1 VNDVDLSFDGTRLLV
16 VGYTKSEVM
25 DVQSGQVIATWGDTS
40 SYFGPVISPDG
51 TSEPDM
57 IPSYGNPTVAE
68 IAAFA
73 NQMVCEVEESSD
85 EEVHMQE
92 AENEEVDE
100 TVERAAEVADWVEGV
115 LDDAAPK
122 TSQELEELARAGL
135 QKACKD
141 HDYQLEVTFAGLVNF
156 YRWMP

>member
-1 VNDVDLSFDGTRLLV
+1 MSNASEAEIRCQLDAVTAHTNSDLNQRTLTSMFAPVRADLEPIEI
-16 VGYTKSEVM
+16 SE
-25 DVQSGQVIATWGDTS
+25 S
-40 SYFGPVISPDG
+40 SN
-51 TSEPDM
+51 SEPDM